1 MDNQSNTTHLKREV
15 LVRLIKAYLKN
26 DLDKAV
32 DKIPF
37 EMRPKN
43 ADVPFRC
50 CIHKERA
57 ILRQRAIAG
66 LGHSVENDDEI
77 TMLSEYAQKAAERQ
91 KPDEDILTV
100 VETACKG
107 CVPSRVYV
115 TDLCQGC
122 VARPCTQ
129 VCKFGAISV
138 KNGKSV
144 IDGEKCKNCGMCMQ
158 VCPYSAIVKLKVPCE
173 DACPVGAIT
182 KNEAGHA
189 EIDFDKCI
197 SCGACEAACP
207 FAAVQEKSQVF
218 DILKVMRSN
227 KKVVAM
233 VAPAVVGQLPVTIN
247 KIAQGLIKVG
257 FSKVLEVAEGADI
270 TARTEAE
277 DFKERMERGDEFMTT
292 SCCAAY
298 NELVDKHI
306 PELKPFRSETRTPMH
321 YTAKLAKEQNPD
333 CITVFVGPCVAKRKE
348 AQKDEYTDYVIN
360 FEEMG
365 ALFVAFGIE
374 LAELEDYVFEAKAS
388 KEGRNFAI
396 TGGVAESVKVAS
408 KDFTEI
414 FPTCVDGLNPKS
426 VREMKQWA
434 KKGACPLGNLVE
446 VMACPGGCVGG
457 AACLNSKKIT
467 TKKVKEY
474 ADSSENINDLEKET
488 SKK

>member
-26 DLDKAV
+26 DLGKAV

-43 ADVPFRC
+43 AEVPFRC

-57 ILRQRAIAG
+57 ILRQRAIAS

-77 TMLSEYAQKAAERQ
+77 TMLSEYAQKAAERE

-122 VARPCTQ
+122 VARPC
-129 VCKFGAISV
+129 VSACSFGAIEI

-144 IDGEKCKNCGMCMQ
+144 IDGEKCRNCGKCMQ

-173 DACPVGAIT
+173 DACPVNAIT

-197 SCGACEAACP
+197 SCGACVGACP
-207 FAAVQEKSQVF
+207 FAAVHEKSQVF
-218 DILKVMRSN
+218 DILKQIHAN
-227 KKVVAM
+227 KKVIAM
-233 VAPAVVGQLPVTIN
+233 VAPAIVGQLPVSVN
-247 KIAQGLIKVG
+247 KIAQGLIKIG
-257 FSKVLEVAEGADI
+257 FSEVYEVAQGADV
-270 TARTEAE
+270 TARTEAK
-277 DFKERMERGDEFMTT
+277 DFQERMERGDEFMTT

-298 NELVDKHI
+298 NELVEKHVTG
-306 PELKPFRSETRTPMH
+306 LKPFRSETRTPMH
-321 YTAKLAKEQNPD
+321 YTAKIVKEEHPD
-333 CITVFVGPCVAKRKE
+333 AITVFVGPCVAKRKE
-348 AQKDEYTDYVIN
+348 AQKDEYTDFVIN

-365 ALFVAFGIE
+365 ALFVAFDVE
-374 LAELEDYVFEAKAS
+374 LAELEDYQFANEAS

-426 VREMKQWA
+426 VREMKTWA
-434 KKGACPLGNLVE
+434 KNGQCPLGNLVE

-457 AACLNSKKIT
+457 SACLNNKRIT
-467 TKKVKEY
+467 TKKIHEY
-474 ADSSENINDLEKET
+474 ADASQNINDLETTNNK
-488 SKK
+488 